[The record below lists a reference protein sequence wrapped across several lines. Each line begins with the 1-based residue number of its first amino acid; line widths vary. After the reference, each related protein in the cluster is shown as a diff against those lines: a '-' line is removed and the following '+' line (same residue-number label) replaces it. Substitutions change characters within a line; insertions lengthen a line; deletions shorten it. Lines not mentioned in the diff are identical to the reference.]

1 MRKRIPILFILAL
14 TLPFIGV
21 YGWLK
26 FEKSAVRKSVKH
38 RLMEGIPK
46 DELIQFTFAKQDTSI
61 LLDWKHSKEFEY
73 QGEMYDIVKRYYS
86 DDSVK
91 YDLWWDHEETALNK
105 KLAQLTNS
113 LINQN
118 PQEQSKTNYLA
129 FVNKTM
135 LFEYLR
141 VVLNAPFQKEETLKP
156 FIDKTLN
163 YSSRETEPISPPP
176 QLIV

>member
-1 MRKRIPILFILAL
+1 MKQRIPILFILAL
-14 TLPFIGV
+14 ILPFIGV

-46 DELIQFTFAKQDTSI
+46 DELIQFTFAKSDTATV
-61 LLDWKHSKEFEY
+61 LNWKHSKEFEF
-73 QGEMYDIVKRYYS
+73 QGGMYDIVTRYYTE
-86 DDSVK
+86 DSVK

-118 PQEQSKTNYLA
+118 PLEQSRTNYLV

-135 LFEYLR
+135 LFEHLAII
-141 VVLNAPFQKEETLKP
+141 VKTPFQKEESIKP
-156 FIDKTLN
+156 YINKTLN
-163 YSSRETEPISPPP
+163 YSSRVIEISSPPP
-176 QLIV
+176 QVSA